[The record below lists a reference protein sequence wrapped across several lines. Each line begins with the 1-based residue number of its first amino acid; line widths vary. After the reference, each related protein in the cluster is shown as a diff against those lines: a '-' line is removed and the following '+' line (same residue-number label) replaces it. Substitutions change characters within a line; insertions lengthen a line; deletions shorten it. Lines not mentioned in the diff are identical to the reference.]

1 MDGHHSHIDEISPEL
16 QKYSDYIG
24 YISFFISLIMI
35 FGFTHYKK
43 QFHNRYSSDIFRAGT
58 FQLSL
63 SHSIEAPIQHHI
75 TGSDIVHIFID
86 LSTIAF
92 TVISNYLSM
101 KKGVILADLIECCVM
116 CIFMIY
122 TSWSDLANSASV
134 LVLGISDDLAQEI
147 KTAMKRVSLLDGVV
161 NIKESQYWVESPG
174 RLVGSITVI
183 TTQETNIKHLKTDI
197 QNICS
202 HTFQELAIQIDQ
214 QPSYTWLQ

>member
-1 MDGHHSHIDEISPEL
+1 
-16 QKYSDYIG
+16 
-24 YISFFISLIMI
+24 
-35 FGFTHYKK
+35 
-43 QFHNRYSSDIFRAGT
+43 
-58 FQLSL
+58 
-63 SHSIEAPIQHHI
+63 
-75 TGSDIVHIFID
+75 
-86 LSTIAF
+86 
-92 TVISNYLSM
+92 M
-101 KKGVILADLIECCVM
+101 KKGLILADLLECCVM
-116 CIFMIY
+116 CIFIIY

-161 NIKESQYWVESPG
+161 NIKESHYWVESPG

-214 QPSYTWLQ
+214 QPTYTWLQ